1 MKLFIWKFSLL
12 ILVILFFNLLVF
24 LFSYKYYFKPYVKIP
39 NKSFQSFIFS
49 DSHGLPLN
57 PFSEDFGVYNFSY
70 GSDSYYDILRKLKYL
85 VNSGYQIENVYV
97 SLDSHTLSFYR
108 ENLNNLDRSSFFL
121 PHELVSE
128 KLIYFQ
134 KFYLKYYFPI
144 VQPNVRKLLK
154 AYFLEIF
161 KPDFKNL
168 KKWEDLE
175 ESDKIRISTSR
186 VNGQFPSQKSS
197 LELENALIEII
208 HLSKESK
215 FNLIGVKFPLSNSYL
230 SHLGIKDYGAK
241 AIFLKFG
248 IPVLDY
254 SDVFIENDHYF
265 KDSDHLNSDGG
276 ELFATMLFN
285 SPK

>member
-1 MKLFIWKFSLL
+1 MFLS
-12 ILVILFFNLLVF
+12 FFMINIF
-24 LFSYKYYFKPYVKIP
+24 LFNFSNTYYFSPYTKVP
-39 NKSFQSFIFS
+39 EKSFDSFLFA

-57 PFSEDFGVYNFSY
+57 PFSKDFGVYNFSY
-70 GSDSYYDILRKLKYL
+70 GSDSYHDILRKIEYL
-85 VNSGYQIENVYV
+85 INSGYQIKNVFV

-121 PHELVSE
+121 PHEDISE

-144 VQPNVRKLLK
+144 VQPNVRKLFK
-154 AYFLEIF
+154 AYFLEKF
-161 KPDFKNL
+161 KTDFKNL
-168 KKWEDLE
+168 KRWEDLE
-175 ESDKIRISTSR
+175 ESDKIRIATSR

-197 LELENALIEII
+197 VELKNALIEII
-208 HLSKESK
+208 HISKESK

-230 SHLGIKDYGAK
+230 SHLGVKDYGAK

-254 SDVFIENDHYF
+254 SEGFIENDKYF
-265 KDSDHLNSDGG
+265 KDSDHLNSEGG
-276 ELFATMLFN
+276 ELFSTMLFN